1 MTRRAAQLASLDLN
15 LILVLRELLRER
27 NVTRA
32 AERVG
37 VTQPA
42 VSAAL
47 SRLRRHFGDDLLVR
61 VSRGYVLS
69 PLAVQLERQ
78 GEEVCAAARRVVL
91 RGRRRLPPGLDE
103 ARVHADDGRLHRRR
117 PWRQAV
123 EAVRRA
129 GAARVAAHPP
139 DP

>member
-15 LILVLRELLRER
+15 LILVLRGLLRER

-69 PLAVQLERQ
+69 PVAVQLNGRSRRS
-78 GEEVCAAARRVVL
+78 AR
-91 RGRRRLPPGLDE
+91 PPSSCSRPARTSIDLDQ
-103 ARVHADDGRLHRRR
+103 RTVDLDVPADEL
-117 PWRQAV
+117 
-123 EAVRRA
+123 
-129 GAARVAAHPP
+129 
-139 DP
+139 